1 MFRFRTRLSRYG
13 GGVALAMAGTA
24 LAAWLGAALV
34 GASSPVVLAADPPP
48 ADDDK
53 KPATD
58 DKPLS
63 FSDEDLEKYRKPLPT
78 IANGAPGA
86 KPAPPVTLAP
96 VPRPAPGAT
105 PSTLAPPA
113 APLRPAAATA
123 PIPAATGSTAAAA
136 AQARPRPPAPDPLKP
151 WKDREELETFRED
164 QLRTLRARISGLESR
179 LEYLNLKR
187 LSILDPTR
195 IMPKPQSEDDRTAD
209 KGKGSRDLLASVDR
223 EIETAES
230 DLTQAKADLITIE
243 TRFAMESGRP

>member
-13 GGVALAMAGTA
+13 CGVALAMAGTA
-24 LAAWLGAALV
+24 LAAWLGAALA
-34 GASSPVVLAADPPP
+34 GASLPVVLAADPPP

-53 KPATD
+53 KPATG

-63 FSDEDLEKYRKPLPT
+63 FSDEDLEKYRKPVPAT
-78 IANGAPGA
+78 ANGAPGA
-86 KPAPPVTLAP
+86 KPAPSATLAP

-123 PIPAATGSTAAAA
+123 PIPAATAPT
-136 AQARPRPPAPDPLKP
+136 RPKPPAPDPLKP
-151 WKDREELETFRED
+151 WKDREELESFRED

-187 LSILDPTR
+187 LSVLDPTR
-195 IMPKPQSEDDRTAD
+195 IMPMPQTDDDRTAD
-209 KGKGSRDLLASVDR
+209 KGKGSRDLLASVDK

-230 DLTQAKADLITIE
+230 DLTQAKADLITVE
-243 TRFAMESGRP
+243 TRFAMESGQP